1 MNYQFTSQKNLQQEK
16 KTKINKSNQ
25 TKTDKTKIEIKATSK
40 KKEIQKYLRQKE
52 KVILTNKN

>member
-25 TKTDKTKIEIKATSK
+25 AKTNKTKIEIKATSK
-40 KKEIQKYLRQKE
+40 KKETQKYLRQKD